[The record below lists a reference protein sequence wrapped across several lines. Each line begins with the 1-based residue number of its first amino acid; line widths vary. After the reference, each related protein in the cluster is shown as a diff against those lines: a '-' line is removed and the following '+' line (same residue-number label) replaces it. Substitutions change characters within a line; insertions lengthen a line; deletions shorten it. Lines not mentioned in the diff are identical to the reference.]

1 MTQNAKIQT
10 VPKREIIHPDL
21 RRLVKSMRMVLIR
34 KYPDPE
40 ERQNVAAQIMQKV
53 VAQTPDVV
61 LKT

>member
-40 ERQNVAAQIMQKV
+40 ERQAVVAQIMREV
-53 VAQTPDVV
+53 RAGA
-61 LKT
+61 